1 VTSTATRFAPSES
14 LMDPGTLASM
24 SGTRTVQ
31 LTEQIA
37 ARVEEAAAAQGVD
50 PEQWVN
56 DRLARDLFLAK
67 LDDVQARNPE
77 PLSED
82 EANKIVYGR

>member
-1 VTSTATRFAPSES
+1 
-14 LMDPGTLASM
+14 MDPGTLASM
-24 SGTRTVQ
+24 SGTRTVR

-82 EANKIVYGR
+82 EANKIAYGR